1 MFCVPVMIWTMVFIM
16 AAKFVLLI
24 IARIVDMKC
33 KSFIEH
39 YLIVYLVVVNHLINL
54 LPVIITFW
62 EQISRGTLNNIKK
75 KNIMKLFSKIAVIII
90 FLIPFSCKEAEKS
103 SIPVIDI
110 AGNIDNFKQFDL
122 SDLACNMEYVVL
134 ESIPEAMLRGIS
146 FLDISED
153 YILVSDMDKC
163 LLFDRSGNFIAKIG
177 SQGRGPGENDA
188 FIQVKIFDDKIFL
201 PDVRTSKINIF
212 NTKGEFL
219 KTFKSPGAFAGATYH
234 NWIVLTDTTYLV
246 QIPDHAENGQYRIAL
261 INDKGEILKG
271 FTITAYFNDHEASR
285 GLGIIARFYKRNDK
299 VFYKEL
305 FNDTIWQVDENR
317 IEPIY
322 VTNLGKNEFSYDYKN
337 LSGVSFIQK
346 FIETVRA
353 SIIFE
358 SNSYISFIINLGRK
372 YNLDIYKAVRGP
384 GGERMGIHQI
394 IGLYDKQNDEF
405 FLVAPSNVDHQ
416 IEPTG
421 IKNDIDGGI
430 NFMPRYAVND
440 TLIVSWFE
448 AYELK
453 MYVASETFKNS
464 TPKYPEKKNQLKQ
477 LEASLDE
484 NDNPVLMLVKLKE

>member
-1 MFCVPVMIWTMVFIM
+1 
-16 AAKFVLLI
+16 
-24 IARIVDMKC
+24 MKLNL
-33 KSFIEH
+33 S
-39 YLIVYLVVVNHLINL
+39 NL
-54 LPVIITFW
+54 L
-62 EQISRGTLNNIKK
+62 N
-75 KNIMKLFSKIAVIII
+75 LFLL

-110 AGNIDNFKQFDL
+110 ADNIDNFKQFNL

-163 LLFDRSGNFIAKIG
+163 LLFDRSGNFISRIG
-177 SQGRGPGENDA
+177 SKGRGPGENDA
-188 FIQVKIFDDKIFL
+188 FIQVKIFDDRIFL
-201 PDVRTSKINIF
+201 PDGLTGEVNIF

-246 QIPDHAENGQYRIAL
+246 QIPDESRIAL
-261 INDKGEILKG
+261 INDKGEILNG
-271 FTITAYFNDHEASR
+271 CTITAYFNEHEASR
-285 GLGIIARFYKRNDK
+285 DMRIIARFYKRNDK

-305 FNDTIWQVDENR
+305 FNDTIWQVDENS
-317 IEPIY
+317 IEPKY
-322 VTNLGKNEFSYDYKN
+322 VTNLGENEFSFDYKT
-337 LSGVSFIQK
+337 LSGMSFVEK

-358 SNSYISFIINLGRK
+358 SNSYITFTINLGRK
-372 YNLDIYKAVRGP
+372 YNLEIYKAVRGP
-384 GGERMGIHQI
+384 GGEMMGIHQI

-405 FLVAPSNVDHQ
+405 FLVAPSNIDHQ

-464 TPKYPEKKNQLKQ
+464 TPKYPEKKKQ
-477 LEASLDE
+477 LEELAASLDE

>member
-1 MFCVPVMIWTMVFIM
+1 
-16 AAKFVLLI
+16 
-24 IARIVDMKC
+24 
-33 KSFIEH
+33 
-39 YLIVYLVVVNHLINL
+39 
-54 LPVIITFW
+54 
-62 EQISRGTLNNIKK
+62 
-75 KNIMKLFSKIAVIII
+75 MKLFSKIAVSIIII
-90 FLIPFSCKEAEKS
+90 FLILFSCKESEKS

-110 AGNIDNFKQFDL
+110 AGNIDNFKQINL
-122 SDLACNMEYVVL
+122 SDLVCNMEYVVL

-163 LLFDRSGNFIAKIG
+163 LLFDRSGNFISRIG
-177 SQGRGPGENDA
+177 SEGRGPGENDA
-188 FIQVKIFDDKIFL
+188 FIQVKIFDDRIFL
-201 PDVRTSKINIF
+201 PDARSSKINIF

-246 QIPDHAENGQYRIAL
+246 QIPDDADNGKYRIAL
-261 INDKGEILKG
+261 INDKGEILNG

-285 GLGIIARFYKRNDK
+285 DMRIIARFYKRNDK

-305 FNDTIWQVDENR
+305 FNDTIWQVDENS
-317 IEPIY
+317 IEPKY
-322 VTNLGKNEFSYDYKN
+322 VTNLGENEFSFDYKT
-337 LSGVSFIQK
+337 LSGMSFVEK

-358 SNSYISFIINLGRK
+358 SNSYITFTINLGRK
-372 YNLDIYKAVRGP
+372 YNLDIDKAVIGP
-384 GGERMGIHQI
+384 GGQERMGIHQI

-453 MYVASETFKNS
+453 MYVASEAFKNS
-464 TPKYPEKKNQLKQ
+464 TPKYPEKKEQ
-477 LEASLDE
+477 LEELAASVDE
-484 NDNPVLMLVKLKE
+484 NDNPVLMLVKLTK

>member
-1 MFCVPVMIWTMVFIM
+1 LGANFT
-16 AAKFVLLI
+16 
-24 IARIVDMKC
+24 
-33 KSFIEH
+33 
-39 YLIVYLVVVNHLINL
+39 
-54 LPVIITFW
+54 
-62 EQISRGTLNNIKK
+62 GTLNNIKK
-75 KNIMKLFSKIAVIII
+75 NNIMKLFSKIVVSIIII

-110 AGNIDNFKQFDL
+110 AGNIDNFKQFNL
-122 SDLACNMEYVVL
+122 SDLACNLKYVVL
-134 ESIPEAMLRGIS
+134 ESTGDAMLMDIRFI
-146 FLDISED
+146 DISED
-153 YILVSDMDKC
+153 YILVSDRDKC

-261 INDKGEILKG
+261 INDKGEILKS
-271 FTITAYFNDHEASR
+271 FAITAYFNDHEAAR
-285 GLGIIARFYKRNDK
+285 GLSTMARFYKRNDK
-299 VFYKEL
+299 VFFKEL
-305 FNDTIWQVDENR
+305 LNDTIWQVDENS

-322 VTNLGKNEFSYDYKN
+322 VTNLGKNEFSYDYKT
-337 LSGVSFIQK
+337 LSGVSFVEK

-358 SNSYISFIINLGRK
+358 SNSYVTFTINLGRK
-372 YNLDIYKAVRGP
+372 YNLDLDKVVIGP
-384 GGERMGIHQI
+384 GGQERMGIHQI

-430 NFMPRYAVND
+430 NFMPRYNVND
-440 TLIVSWFE
+440 TLIASWFE
-448 AYELK
+448 AFELK
-453 MYVASETFKNS
+453 MYVASESFKNS
-464 TPKYPEKKNQLKQ
+464 TPKYPEKKKE
-477 LEASLDE
+477 LEELAASLDE
-484 NDNPVLMLVKLKE
+484 NDNPVLMLVKLKD